1 MSLGIGKR
9 SHVER
14 CLGNL
19 VFPPGGGGSSREGRF
34 VHVCFDIVSF
44 PPTIVGLGS
53 NTILIALIFLLVL
66 PHLSPIG
73 APSLPP
79 PTPNFS
85 CEEKKAKAGQPS
97 TTPWP
102 RHETCFKHRQTGHE
116 NQLSR
121 PARPTRHPPALGQA
135 LRPGPAIPCFLDALK
150 HHPQLAVV
158 NKKLR

>member
-19 VFPPGGGGSSREGRF
+19 VFPPGGGGRAGRVDLSMFASTSSLSLRPF
-34 VHVCFDIVSF
+34 
-44 PPTIVGLGS
+44 VGLGS
-53 NTILIALIFLLVL
+53 NTILIAFIFLLVL
-66 PHLSPIG
+66 PHLSPLG

-116 NQLSR
+116 TKLSR

-135 LRPGPAIPCFLDALK
+135 LRPSPAIPCFLDALK